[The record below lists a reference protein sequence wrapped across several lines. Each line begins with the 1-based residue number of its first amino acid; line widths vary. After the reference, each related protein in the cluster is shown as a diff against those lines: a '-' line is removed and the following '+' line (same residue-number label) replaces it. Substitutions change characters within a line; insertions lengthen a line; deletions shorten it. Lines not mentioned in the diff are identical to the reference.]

1 MLLSNQEKIDQIGSA
16 RYVDNLSS
24 GHVPILFLHRM
35 DMIIKFMCWPAG
47 TWIGEAEKARWRE
60 GVNLKEEDENIYI
73 FIIFWAH
80 ECIDIANM
88 RKLFS

>member
-1 MLLSNQEKIDQIGSA
+1 MSLNNNILLLFRPFSSKKNLPPPLAHYIIYKKLLVLMLLSNQEKIDQIGSA

-47 TWIGEAEKARWRE
+47 T
-60 GVNLKEEDENIYI
+60 
-73 FIIFWAH
+73 
-80 ECIDIANM
+80 
-88 RKLFS
+88 